1 MTNEAELRQDREL
14 PIPFQNRDSTPGE
27 DEDLVEVSVSETE
40 VTLLPDVTDEPV
52 EAAVRGSAATSL
64 DDPLRLYLREMASVP
79 MLTREEE
86 VEIAR
91 RMERGQRR
99 VSKALS
105 RSPVLVDE
113 LIEIGRRLEAGEIQ
127 LREVVHLSDEENLT
141 EESLQHCLESTR
153 DVIAGIK
160 DSYTRAIALNRRMR
174 AEPRSSKKFRSLRR
188 ELVGQRVLL
197 GRQALAIHLT
207 TAERERVVSLIR
219 DWVNHARVARA
230 GAEKAARTSDDKK
243 VRNNPRRLK
252 DDPQSNRQD
261 LSEIERRWHI
271 TPLELER
278 TLRNI
283 IIGET
288 EAGQGRKEM
297 IEANLRLVVSIAKK
311 YLNRG
316 MQFLDLIQEGNLG
329 LIKAVERFDWR
340 LGCKFSTYG
349 TWWIRQAITRAIMDK
364 ARTIRIPV
372 HMIEAINKQFHA
384 TRALERELG
393 REPTPE
399 EIARRME
406 VPEARVRKVLEIV
419 AEPISFETP
428 ISEDEDLRL
437 GDFIE
442 DSSIIDFGDA
452 MISSSLE
459 QITVE
464 VLKRLTPREE
474 KVIKMRFGLCHDGR
488 EQTLEEVGQYF
499 GVTRERAR
507 QIEAK
512 ALEKLRHPSRAR
524 SFGAFSN
531 VPTTNRSV
539 GARRLVPP
547 PEAQHPAE

>member
-1 MTNEAELRQDREL
+1 M
-14 PIPFQNRDSTPGE
+14 FGE
-27 DEDLVEVSVSETE
+27 DEHLVEVLVSEDEIGPLAEAPDESAE
-40 VTLLPDVTDEPV
+40 VVVSGRVP
-52 EAAVRGSAATSL
+52 ASA

-91 RMERGQRR
+91 RMERGRR
-99 VSKALS
+99 RILKALS
-105 RSPVLVDE
+105 RSPVLIEE
-113 LIEIGRRLEAGEIQ
+113 LIEIGRRLDAGEIE
-127 LREVVHLSDEENLT
+127 LRDVVDLTDEENLT
-141 EESLQHCLESTR
+141 EESFQQCLESTR
-153 DVIAGIK
+153 NVIAGIK
-160 DSYTRAIALNRRMR
+160 NSYARAIALYGRMQS
-174 AEPRSSKKFRSLRR
+174 EPRSSRSIPKLRR
-188 ELVGQRVLL
+188 ELVSQRVLL
-197 GRQALAIHLT
+197 GRQVLAIQLAS
-207 TAERERVVSLIR
+207 AERERVVTLIR
-219 DWVNHARVARA
+219 DWANRARA
-230 GAEKAARTSDDKK
+230 ARSGAEKASRTLDKNK
-243 VRNNPRRLK
+243 RKNDGRQLK
-252 DDPQSNRQD
+252 DALQSNRQNV
-261 LSEIERRWHI
+261 LEIERRYHVSAI
-271 TPLELER
+271 ELER

-329 LIKAVERFDWR
+329 LIKAVEKFDWR

-393 REPTPE
+393 REPSPE

-406 VPEARVRKVLEIV
+406 VPEARVRKVLDIV

-442 DSSIIDFGDA
+442 DRSIIDFGDA

-524 SFGAFSN
+524 SFGDFSSN
-531 VPTTNRSV
+531 PAVSRRA

-547 PEAQHPAE
+547 PEVQPPAE